1 VTPGE
6 AGSPD
11 LGIAHL
17 FLQAG
22 PVVRAVMIGLL
33 LASVISWGIIVQKI
47 FSFRSLRKKIADFE
61 SLFWAGDT
69 VEATYETIK
78 NSKLVGT
85 AAVFHAAMTEWLR
98 SSDRMDNFSS
108 DGIKERISRA
118 IDVKLQQE
126 TEKMRSRLIFLA
138 TIGSAGPFVGLFGTV
153 WGIMTSFEAIAATK
167 TTDLSVVAP
176 GIAEALFA
184 TALGLV
190 AAIPSVIGYN
200 ALTNQASHLSARLS
214 NFADEFY
221 SVVSRNIDRK
231 GR

>member
-1 VTPGE
+1 M
-6 AGSPD
+6 
-11 LGIAHL
+11 GIAHL

-22 PVVRAVMIGLL
+22 PVVRAVIIGLL
-33 LASVISWGIIVQKI
+33 LSSLISWGIIFQKLI
-47 FSFRSLRKKIADFE
+47 SYRALRRKIADFE
-61 SLFWAGDT
+61 KLFWSGAT
-69 VEATYETIK
+69 VEATYDTIK
-78 NSKLVGT
+78 NSSPVGT
-85 AAVFHAAMTEWLR
+85 AAVFVAAMTEWLR
-98 SSDRMDNFSS
+98 SSDTNENFSS
-108 DGIKERISRA
+108 EGIKERISRA
-118 IDVKLQQE
+118 IDIKVQQE
-126 TEKMRSRLIFLA
+126 TEKMRRYLIFLA

-153 WGIMTSFEAIAATK
+153 WGIMASFQAIAATK

-190 AAIPSVIGYN
+190 AAIPAVVGYN

-231 GR
+231 AH

>member
-1 VTPGE
+1 LTPGE
-6 AGSPD
+6 AGPAD
-11 LGIAHL
+11 IGMAHL

-22 PVVRAVMIGLL
+22 PVVMAVMIGLL
-33 LASVISWGIIVQKI
+33 LASVISWGIIIQKI
-47 FSFRSLRKKIADFE
+47 LSFRALRKKITEFE
-61 SLFWAGDT
+61 ALFWSGRT

-78 NSKLVGT
+78 NSNPVGT
-85 AAVFHAAMTEWLR
+85 AAVFVAAMTEWLR
-98 SSDRMDNFSS
+98 SSDSTENFSS
-108 DGIKERISRA
+108 EGIKERISRA
-118 IDVKLQQE
+118 IDIKLQQE

-153 WGIMTSFEAIAATK
+153 WGIMTSFQAIAANK

-190 AAIPSVIGYN
+190 AAIPSVVGYN
-200 ALTNQASHLSARLS
+200 ALTTQASHLSARLS

-231 GR
+231 TR

>member
-1 VTPGE
+1 
-6 AGSPD
+6 
-11 LGIAHL
+11 
-17 FLQAG
+17 
-22 PVVRAVMIGLL
+22 MIGLL
-33 LASVISWGIIVQKI
+33 LSSVISWGIIIQKLL
-47 FSFRSLRKKIADFE
+47 SYRALRKKIADFE
-61 SLFWAGDT
+61 ALFWSGGT
-69 VEATYETIK
+69 VETTYETIK
-78 NSKLVGT
+78 NSSPVGT
-85 AAVFHAAMTEWLR
+85 AAVFVAAMTEWLR
-98 SSDRMDNFSS
+98 SSDTSENFSS

-118 IDVKLQQE
+118 IDIKLQQE

-153 WGIMTSFEAIAATK
+153 WGIMTSFQAIAATK

-190 AAIPSVIGYN
+190 AAIPSVVGYN
-200 ALTNQASHLSARLS
+200 ALTTQAAHLSARLS

-231 GR
+231 AR